1 MAISEHRILSTS
13 NYNSFKNL
21 NLVKTERTVCLEYR
35 QEQYRIQLCKS
46 PKEALVSIQQELP
59 NCILWDWE
67 LSDNNR
73 NSMLHQFHNY
83 QVPIVILVERSHEE
97 ALSLVSTEYQDYLVK
112 ETLTPELLG
121 TTLRNAI
128 AQFQLKQE
136 LTATTNKLQNFI
148 LTKNLSEQDP
158 QHLSN
163 QKVKNQ
169 QLFLEQKLKIEKNKY
184 SHSETLLEIQN
195 RCLGCIAMGD
205 PLEETLNLL
214 SQLIDFQINNTFCS
228 IISIDPQDC
237 LQCIAAPNLPNE
249 FSHAIDGIALKE
261 ITNIFGNTLRGKSI
275 NVRDITNHHLQTYQ
289 HLLQS
294 YGFTNLWINSI
305 PARDAKKVLGFFIL
319 YYRDTSHP
327 STEEIK
333 VVRNTAYAA
342 GIAIE
347 RNHSEIELQQQLHR
361 EQVLYQQLQQELSD
375 RQKAEQTLRENQK
388 LIQRITDSS
397 PNIIYLYNVQKH
409 INVYANQSIYS
420 ILGYK
425 PQEVQ
430 SMEANFLPNLVH
442 PEDLAKF
449 SANLAILNNAV
460 DGEVTDIEY
469 RIRHA
474 NGEWRWLYSRDSVF
488 SRDADGQVLL
498 TIGAAQ
504 DITDRKRAEEALQR
518 SEAHQRALIS
528 AIPDLIMRIN
538 REGVYLEFLASPK
551 FYILGKVT
559 EMVGMSIFQILSHDL
574 AQQRINYIHK
584 ALETNSIQVYEQNF
598 PVNDRIQFEEVR
610 IVPYTEDEVL
620 LLVRDISDYKLTEER
635 LRQSERRFERIALSL
650 PGFIYTAIQAP
661 DGSHYFEYLSSG
673 IEKICEVAAEQ
684 VLQDPKW
691 LDEQHHPDDR
701 ADFAAAANYSV
712 ASMTAFTHE
721 WRIITPSGKIKW
733 LQVSSLPEKIDQDSI
748 FMDRRNGAIARHGIV
763 LDITARKTAE
773 LQVLQQADQ
782 QKLLA
787 SISQHIRSSLN
798 LEEILNT
805 TVAEIHQVLKSDRV
819 LVYQIF
825 TNGTGA
831 AIAESVSPNYPSVLS
846 NTYSEEVFPQE
857 IHEQYLNGRIY
868 ILNDRDNEPILDCLV
883 DFLNELKVRAKLA
896 VPIIQ
901 DKRLW
906 GLLIV
911 HQCDR
916 PHQWQEWE
924 IDLMK
929 QLSSQLAIAIQ
940 QASLYEQ
947 LQLELRDR
955 QRAEQLVRQQA
966 DREALMREIMQRIRQ
981 SLDLNKIFDT
991 ATLEIR
997 QFFHADRV
1005 VIFKFDDPNSH
1016 TTSGKFIAESIIEG
1030 YQSLLQFTMD
1040 DHYFCAKFTQ
1050 ACRQGSFIAFHDIYN
1065 SDLSKYHINIL
1076 KGLQIQANLAV
1087 PLLNGNTLW
1096 GMICIHQCSSPRH
1109 WETIEIS
1116 LVQQISNQLGIAL
1129 QQAFLYQQVQTEL
1142 ADKEKLYVQLA
1153 NELHQKKVLL
1163 KEVHHRVKNNLQ
1175 VMSSLLRMQFRK
1187 TSPELKILIEEYQN
1201 RIQSMALIHAQLHR
1215 NDDLENINFCDY
1227 LTDLTTNLFQ
1237 CYGNSSASIECN
1249 LEVNNIFLPLDQSI
1263 PLGLIINELVSNS
1276 LKHAFPSGNGE
1287 INIQLICTDNHCH
1300 LKVSDS
1306 GIGIPSDFDLEN
1318 TDSLGMQLVHSLTEQ
1333 LDGELQYSG
1342 NAGSV
1347 FQIAFPIQ
1355 PT

>member
-21 NLVKTERTVCLEYR
+21 NSVKTERTVCLEYR

-59 NCILWDWE
+59 HCILWDWE
-67 LSDNNR
+67 LNDNDR
-73 NSMLHQFHNY
+73 NSMLHQFHDY
-83 QVPIVILVERSHEE
+83 QVPIIILVERRHEE
-97 ALSLVSTEYQDYLVK
+97 AVSLVSTEYQDYLVK

-136 LTATTNKLQNFI
+136 LTATTNKLQN
-148 LTKNLSEQDP
+148 S
-158 QHLSN
+158 
-163 QKVKNQ
+163 
-169 QLFLEQKLKIEKNKY
+169 LETN
-184 SHSETLLEIQN
+184 LLEIQN
-195 RCLGCIAMGD
+195 RYLGCIAMGD

-214 SQLIDFQINNTFCS
+214 SQLIEFQLKNTFCAIV
-228 IISIDPQDC
+228 IIDTQNC
-237 LQCIAAPNLPNE
+237 LQCISAPNLPKE
-249 FSHAIDGIALKE
+249 LSCAIDGISLKE
-261 ITNIFGNTLRGKSI
+261 ITPIFGKTFQGKRI
-275 NVRDITNHHLQTYQ
+275 DISELTNHHLQTYQ

-294 YGFTNLWINSI
+294 HGFTNLWINSI
-305 PARDAKKVLGFFIL
+305 PTRDTKKVLGFFIL
-319 YYRDTSHP
+319 YYRDASHP
-327 STEEIK
+327 LTEEIK

-347 RNHSEIELQQQLHR
+347 RNHSEIKLQQQLHR

-375 RQKAEQTLRENQK
+375 RQKAEQTLRENQRF
-388 LIQRITDSS
+388 IQSITDAS
-397 PNIIYLYNVQKH
+397 PNIIFLYNVQKQ
-409 INVYANQSIYS
+409 INVYANQATYS
-420 ILGYK
+420 ILGYT

-430 SMEANFLPNLVH
+430 AIGVEFLPNLLH
-442 PEDLAKF
+442 PEDFAKF
-449 SANLAILNNAV
+449 SANVALLNKAV
-460 DGEVTDIEY
+460 DGEIIDIEY

-488 SRDADGQVLL
+488 SRDEDGQVLL

-538 REGVYLEFLASPK
+538 REGTYLEFLASPK
-551 FYILGKVT
+551 FHILGNNNVADL
-559 EMVGMSIFQILSHDL
+559 VGLNIFQILSHDL
-574 AQQRINYIHK
+574 AQQRINYIHQ
-584 ALETNSIQVYEQNF
+584 ALDTNSIQIYEQSF

-635 LRQSERRFERIALSL
+635 LRQSEKRFERIALSL
-650 PGFIYTAIQAP
+650 PGFIYTAIIRP
-661 DGSHYFEYLSSG
+661 DGSHHFEYISSG
-673 IEKICEVAAEQ
+673 VEKISEVTVEQ
-684 VLQDPKW
+684 VLQDPKC
-691 LDEQHHPDDR
+691 LDEQHHPDDH

-712 ASMTAFTHE
+712 ATMTAFNHE
-721 WRIITPSGKIKW
+721 WRMITPSGEIKW
-733 LQVSSLPEKIDQDSI
+733 LQVSSLPEKIDQDNI
-748 FMDRRNGAIARHGIV
+748 FIDLRNGAIARHGIV

-773 LQVLQQADQ
+773 LQVIQQADQ

-825 TNGTGA
+825 ANGTGA
-831 AIAESVSPNYPSVLS
+831 AIAESVSPSYPSVLN

-857 IHEQYLNGRIY
+857 IHEQYLNGRVY
-868 ILNDRDNEPILDCLV
+868 ILNDRDNEPVLDCLV
-883 DFLNELKVRAKLA
+883 EFLHELKVRAKLA

-901 DKRLW
+901 DKKLW

-916 PHQWQEWE
+916 PYQWQEWE
-924 IDLMK
+924 IDLMQ
-929 QLSSQLAIAIQ
+929 QLSSQFVIAIQ

-966 DREALMREIMQRIRQ
+966 DREALLREIMQRIRQ

-1005 VIFKFDDPNSH
+1005 VIFKFDAPNSN
-1016 TTSGKFIAESIIEG
+1016 TTSGKFIAESVIAG

-1040 DHYFCAKFTQ
+1040 DHYFCATFTQ
-1050 ACRQGSFIAFHDIYN
+1050 ACRQGSFVAFHDIYN
-1065 SDLSKYHINIL
+1065 SDLSDYHINL
-1076 KGLQIQANLAV
+1076 LTELQIKANLAV

-1096 GMICIHQCSSPRH
+1096 GIICIHQCSSPRH

-1249 LEVNNIFLPLDQSI
+1249 LEVNNIFLSLDQSI

-1300 LKVSDS
+1300 LKVADS

-1333 LDGELQYSG
+1333 LEGELQYSG
-1342 NAGSV
+1342 YEGSV
-1347 FQIAFPIQ
+1347 FQITFPRQ
-1355 PT
+1355 TT